1 MMSYEKKE
9 HVKRQVYVD
18 TLYIF
23 DVILLKGRDVFE
35 ISHKCEGKRISNIS
49 YFFTPS
55 FQCSVTWSTLVLT
68 HNSFRNSSWF
78 FKNEL

>member
-35 ISHKCEGKRISNIS
+35 ISHQWGEKNQQYLLFFYSFISMLS
-49 YFFTPS
+49 H
-55 FQCSVTWSTLVLT
+55 LVYSGFDSQQFPKLLLV
-68 HNSFRNSSWF
+68 F
-78 FKNEL
+78 

>member
-35 ISHKCEGKRISNIS
+35 ISH
-49 YFFTPS
+49 
-55 FQCSVTWSTLVLT
+55 Q
-68 HNSFRNSSWF
+68 
-78 FKNEL
+78 